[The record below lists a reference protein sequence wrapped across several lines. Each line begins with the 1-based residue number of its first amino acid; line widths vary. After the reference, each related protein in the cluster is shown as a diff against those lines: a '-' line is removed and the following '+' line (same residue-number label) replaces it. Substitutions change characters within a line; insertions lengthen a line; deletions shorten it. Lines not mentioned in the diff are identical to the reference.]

1 VSLAKDL
8 SARAVDRTPD
18 ALTFFQYPNFKPDKP
33 DNLRQM
39 AILSAP
45 DLALLRAEAGAII
58 KVTDALLSD
67 NVCSYRLNR
76 STIRGVAWG
85 FEQRNSWKNRFLA
98 GGIEIL
104 DKAEFPFMC
113 RTDISKYYPSIQI
126 DLLQQALSTNGCDAR
141 AVARIF
147 AILKFWQDFCR
158 LDGLP
163 IGPEAS
169 AVLSNFFLRPIDSL
183 IVTTGAQ
190 YKRYGDDMLI
200 FSRNRSMG
208 EAVAESLDDELR
220 FLQLTRS
227 IEKTEFFDDPA
238 DARANLQDAEI
249 DYMEGATNY
258 YPDIGLYTVKRA
270 FRQIL
275 QTAPNDLRVSR
286 LRWMLKYLTNRNERD
301 GCLEIS
307 QRADLMNIDPKI
319 ATNYLA
325 VAKLDQRVLANCMQR
340 LVQPRE
346 ERFDGLTLH
355 QLRLM
360 SQAKT
365 GRPEA
370 KEFERIACDQST
382 PWPTRSWAWAALAR
396 ADGTK
401 ASRLMEAARE
411 EAEPNIRRAIVA
423 TLKRHSRLRQC
434 RKFLRDEV
442 KTCSANKYTVEWV
455 KQAA

>member
-1 VSLAKDL
+1 
-8 SARAVDRTPD
+8 
-18 ALTFFQYPNFKPDKP
+18 
-33 DNLRQM
+33 M

-45 DLALLRAEAGAII
+45 DLALLRAEAGAIM

-67 NVCSYRLNR
+67 DVCSYRLNR
-76 STIRGVAWG
+76 SPIRGAAWG
-85 FEQRNSWKNRFLA
+85 FEQRNSWKNRFVA

-169 AVLSNFFLRPIDSL
+169 AILSNFFLRPIDSL

-365 GRPEA
+365 GRPESQGVRA
-370 KEFERIACDQST
+370 NCL
-382 PWPTRSWAWAALAR
+382 RSIHALADAQLGMGGLGSR
-396 ADGTK
+396 RWNQSVPSHGSGQRRGRTEYSQGDCRHVK
-401 ASRLMEAARE
+401 APFASSAVQEIFAR
-411 EAEPNIRRAIVA
+411 
-423 TLKRHSRLRQC
+423 
-434 RKFLRDEV
+434 
-442 KTCSANKYTVEWV
+442 
-455 KQAA
+455 

>member
-1 VSLAKDL
+1 
-8 SARAVDRTPD
+8 
-18 ALTFFQYPNFKPDKP
+18 
-33 DNLRQM
+33 M

-45 DLALLRAEAGAII
+45 DLALLRADAGMII
-58 KVTDALLSD
+58 RVTDALLSD
-67 NVCSYRLNR
+67 SVCSYRLNR
-76 STIRGVAWG
+76 SPIRGVAWG
-85 FEQRNSWKNRFLA
+85 FDRRNLWKDRFVA
-98 GGIEIL
+98 GGMEIL

-126 DLLQQALSTNGCDAR
+126 DLLQQSLLTNGCDAQ

-147 AILKFWQDFCR
+147 ASLKFWQEFCP
-158 LDGLP
+158 LKGLP

-169 AVLSNFFLRPIDSL
+169 AVLSNFFLRPIDNL
-183 IVTTGAQ
+183 VATTGAQ

-200 FSRNRSMG
+200 FSRDRSMG
-208 EAVAESLDDELR
+208 EAVAESIDDELR
-220 FLQLTRS
+220 LLQLSRS
-227 IEKTEFFDDPA
+227 LEKTSFFDDPA

-249 DYMEGATNY
+249 DYMEGAATY
-258 YPDIGLYTVKRA
+258 DQDLGLCTVKRN
-270 FRQIL
+270 FRRLL
-275 QTAPNDLRVSR
+275 QTAPKDLKVSR
-286 LRWMLKYLTNRNERD
+286 WRWVLKYLTNRYEGD
-301 GCLEIS
+301 GCLELS
-307 QRADLMNIDPKI
+307 RRTDLMNIDPKI

-325 VAKLDQRVLANCMQR
+325 VARSDQRVLANCMQR
-340 LVQPRE
+340 LAQPRE

-365 GRPEA
+365 GKPEA
-370 KEFERIACDQST
+370 KEFERITCDQST

-401 ASRLMEAARE
+401 ASHLMEAARE
-411 EAEPNIRRAIVA
+411 EAEPNIRRAIV
-423 TLKRHSRLRQC
+423 TLLKRHSHLRQC

-442 KTCSANKYTVEWV
+442 KTCRANKYTVEWV

>member
-1 VSLAKDL
+1 
-8 SARAVDRTPD
+8 
-18 ALTFFQYPNFKPDKP
+18 
-33 DNLRQM
+33 M

-76 STIRGVAWG
+76 SPIRGAAWG
-85 FEQRNSWKNRFLA
+85 FEQRNSWKNRFVA

-104 DKAEFPFMC
+104 DKGEFPFMC

-126 DLLQQALSTNGCDAR
+126 DLLQQALLANGCDAR

-147 AILKFWQDFCR
+147 AILKFWRDFCR

-169 AVLSNFFLRPIDSL
+169 AVFSNFFLRPIDSL
-183 IVTTGAQ
+183 IATTGAQ

-208 EAVAESLDDELR
+208 VAVA
-220 FLQLTRS
+220 LTRS
-227 IEKTEFFDDPA
+227 TEKTEFFDDPA

-270 FRQIL
+270 LRRIL

-286 LRWMLKYLTNRNERD
+286 LRWVLKYLTNRYERD

-307 QRADLMNIDPKI
+307 QRTHLMNIDPKV

-325 VAKLDQRVLANCMQR
+325 VAKSDQRVLANCMQR
-340 LVQPRE
+340 LAQPRE

-365 GRPEA
+365 GKPEA
-370 KEFERIACDQST
+370 KEFERIACDQSM

-396 ADGTK
+396 DGTE

-423 TLKRHSRLRQC
+423 TLKRHSHLRQC
-434 RKFLRDEV
+434 RTFLRDEV
-442 KTCSANKYTVEWV
+442 KTCPASRTNTLSSG
-455 KQAA
+455 

>member
-1 VSLAKDL
+1 
-8 SARAVDRTPD
+8 
-18 ALTFFQYPNFKPDKP
+18 
-33 DNLRQM
+33 M
-39 AILSAP
+39 
-45 DLALLRAEAGAII
+45 II

-76 STIRGVAWG
+76 LPIHGSAWG
-85 FEQRNSWKNRFLA
+85 FDRRNLWKDRFLV
-98 GGIEIL
+98 GGMEIL

-126 DLLQQALSTNGCDAR
+126 DLLQQSLLTNGCDAQ

-147 AILKFWQDFCR
+147 ASLKFWQEFC
-158 LDGLP
+158 LLNGLP

-169 AVLSNFFLRPIDSL
+169 AVLSNFFLRPIDNL
-183 IVTTGAQ
+183 IATTGAQ
-190 YKRYGDDMLI
+190 YKRYGDDVLI
-200 FSRNRSMG
+200 FSRDRSMG
-208 EAVAESLDDELR
+208 EAVVESLDDELR

-227 IEKTEFFDDPA
+227 AEKTTFFDDPA

-249 DYMEGATNY
+249 DYMEGAAT
-258 YPDIGLYTVKRA
+258 DDQDLGLYTVKRN
-270 FRQIL
+270 FRRLL
-275 QTAPNDLRVSR
+275 QTAPKDLKVSR
-286 LRWMLKYLTNRNERD
+286 WRWVLKYLTNRYEGD
-301 GCLEIS
+301 GCLELS
-307 QRADLMNIDPKI
+307 RRTDLMNIDPKI

-325 VAKLDQRVLANCMQR
+325 VARSDQRVLANCMQR
-340 LVQPRE
+340 LAQPRE

-355 QLRLM
+355 QLRFM

-370 KEFERIACDQST
+370 KEFERITCDQST

-423 TLKRHSRLRQC
+423 TLKRHSHLRQC

-442 KTCSANKYTVEWV
+442 KTCPANKYTVEWV

>member
-1 VSLAKDL
+1 MTIV
-8 SARAVDRTPD
+8 
-18 ALTFFQYPNFKPDKP
+18 
-33 DNLRQM
+33 
-39 AILSAP
+39 SAP

-76 STIRGVAWG
+76 SPIRGAAWG
-85 FEQRNSWKNRFLA
+85 FEQRNSWKNRFVA

-104 DKAEFPFMC
+104 DKGEFPFMC
-113 RTDISKYYPSIQI
+113 RTDISKYYPSIEI
-126 DLLQQALSTNGCDAR
+126 DLLQQALLTNGCDAR

-147 AILKFWQDFCR
+147 AILKFWQAFCR

-183 IVTTGAQ
+183 IAMTGAQ

-200 FSRNRSMG
+200 FNRNRSMG
-208 EAVAESLDDELR
+208 EAVAEFLDDELR

-227 IEKTEFFDDPA
+227 TEKTEFFEDPV

-249 DYMEGATNY
+249 DYMEGATNH
-258 YPDIGLYTVKRA
+258 YPDLGLYTVKRVL
-270 FRQIL
+270 RRTL

-286 LRWMLKYLTNRNERD
+286 LRWVLKYLTNRYERD

-307 QRADLMNIDPKI
+307 QRTDLMNIDPKV

-325 VAKLDQRVLANCMQR
+325 VAKSDQRVLTNCMQR
-340 LVQPRE
+340 LAQPRE

-365 GRPEA
+365 GKPEA
-370 KEFERIACDQST
+370 KEFERIACDQSM
-382 PWPTRSWAWAALAR
+382 PGPTRSWAWAALAR

-423 TLKRHSRLRQC
+423 TLKRHSHLRQC
-434 RKFLRDEV
+434 RTFLRDEV
-442 KTCSANKYTVEWV
+442 KTCPANKYTVEWV